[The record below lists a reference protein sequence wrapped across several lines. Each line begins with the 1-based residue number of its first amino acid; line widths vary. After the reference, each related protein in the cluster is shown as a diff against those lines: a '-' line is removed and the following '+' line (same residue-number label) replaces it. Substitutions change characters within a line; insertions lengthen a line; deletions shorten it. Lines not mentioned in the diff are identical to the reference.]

1 MATTAPAANDC
12 TWYSRIVLLR
22 YLLAIAGL
30 IATAIVAS
38 VIWVLLPHPPQ
49 VPVGSSSAQAQQAP
63 PGEIEADDTGEGEF
77 RVCNETANQVSIAF
91 GYRADKGWQSE
102 GWWVADPTVC
112 VTIYRG
118 DLESRRYYYVYAADD
133 ISGGAWDGDVYM
145 CTRDETFTIFGVEDC
160 LARGYERTGFFEVDT
175 NNKSNWTLQLT
186 EGEVVGGE
194 GPASE
199 DAVPLEGDLPDQ
211 DAPDDGGD
219 DQPGDDTS
227 EEGAPLE

>member
-1 MATTAPAANDC
+1 M
-12 TWYSRIVLLR
+12 R

-30 IATAIVAS
+30 VATAIVAS

-49 VPVGSSSAQAQQAP
+49 VPIGSATAQAQQAP
-63 PGEIEADDTGEGEF
+63 PGDIEADDTGEGEF
-77 RVCNETANQVSIAF
+77 RVCNETANKVSIAF
-91 GYRADKGWQSE
+91 GYRAEKGWQSE

-175 NNKSNWTLQLT
+175 DNKSNWTLQLT
-186 EGEVVGGE
+186 EGEVVSGE
-194 GPASE
+194 GSASE
-199 DAVPLEGDLPDQ
+199 DAAPLEGDLPDATDQ
-211 DAPDDGGD
+211 DAPADGGD
-219 DQPGDDTS
+219 DQPADDTS